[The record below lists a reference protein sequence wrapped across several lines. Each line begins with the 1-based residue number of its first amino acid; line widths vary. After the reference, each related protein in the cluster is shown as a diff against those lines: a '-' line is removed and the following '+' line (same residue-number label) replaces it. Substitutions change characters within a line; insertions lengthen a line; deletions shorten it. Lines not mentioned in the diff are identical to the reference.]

1 MVITLAGAEL
11 FAKRRKKAEKWV
23 VDGSKQVQQQQQAVT
38 PTAAAQFLPAF
49 SDVGIQRVQHNMKMD
64 QIQEKYIN
72 QQPLVK
78 MVRSPWEAALETGN
92 VDNAFVTNNFDQ
104 QQQQQQQQQMYQS
117 SIIDYGSTASS
128 SSQFSSNKQETQVS
142 VMVVVLG

>member
-1 MVITLAGAEL
+1 MVVTLAGAEL

-104 QQQQQQQQQMYQS
+104 QQQQQQMYQS

-142 VMVVVLG
+142 VMVVVFI